1 MWCVSCTWE
10 SAFWTTKIHLC
21 AHALVVLLL
30 LCCVVDVIAVVVAVV
45 AAIVAVLQLWL
56 WLLALA
62 VLQYLLLSAM
72 EFARIVLLTPHLH
85 ERFEVPGVAL
95 SRYEMFQVVV
105 LVLEE
110 VVFVVRSCGLLL
122 LLL

>member
-1 MWCVSCTWE
+1 M
-10 SAFWTTKIHLC
+10 
-21 AHALVVLLL
+21 
-30 LCCVVDVIAVVVAVV
+30 
-45 AAIVAVLQLWL
+45 LQLWL

>member
-1 MWCVSCTWE
+1 M
-10 SAFWTTKIHLC
+10 
-21 AHALVVLLL
+21 
-30 LCCVVDVIAVVVAVV
+30 DVIAVVVAVV